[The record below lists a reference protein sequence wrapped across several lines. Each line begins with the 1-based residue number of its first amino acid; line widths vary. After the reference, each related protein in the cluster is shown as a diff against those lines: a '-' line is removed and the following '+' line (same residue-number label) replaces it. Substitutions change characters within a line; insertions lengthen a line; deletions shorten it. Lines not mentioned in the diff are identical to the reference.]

1 MELTEIE
8 KEMFGLCEENPAEAE
23 QPQRAGT
30 DS

>member
-8 KEMFGLCEENPAEAE
+8 KEMFGLCEASPVEAE
-23 QPQRAGT
+23 QPQRAAA